1 MQIIFEK
8 NNNFSDELARRIE
21 CACASLI
28 YISETDAPVT
38 AFSGG
43 PAPEVA
49 AQSILAQINLP
60 ADSPIEEIEAH
71 AFFARLTKNE
81 AWHDEAHRVMAKKFL
96 ELQTL
101 LEENLHDLKV
111 FKLGRI
117 RLDIYAVGIDR
128 NGNPLGIKTQAVET

>member
-1 MQIIFEK
+1 
-8 NNNFSDELARRIE
+8 
-21 CACASLI
+21 
-28 YISETDAPVT
+28 
-38 AFSGG
+38 
-43 PAPEVA
+43 
-49 AQSILAQINLP
+49 
-60 ADSPIEEIEAH
+60 
-71 AFFARLTKNE
+71 
-81 AWHDEAHRVMAKKFL
+81 MAKKFL